1 MFYIQEVITQL
12 FLFSKVMMKEFLLI
26 FYIEV
31 MGFEQFQLKFYVVT
45 VALRRKGSGRFL
57 WSCRLLLVGFL

>member
-57 WSCRLLLVGFL
+57 